1 MAIVLVMA
9 GAATLASA
17 APPAAAGNN
26 SFLALGDSVVFGY
39 IEQAGYAYVNP
50 NNFIGYPDYVGG
62 ELRLDTADAACPGET
77 TSSFSSSTGADN
89 GCRPFRSNFPL
100 HVAYTSTQ
108 LDFAT
113 TFLANHRQ
121 TRLVTIGLGAND
133 VFLLQD
139 SCAGDIGC
147 IETGLPAVLTTV
159 VANMDKILGRVRATG
174 FRGVL
179 IVVNYYS
186 LDYTDPAET
195 GVTMALNEA
204 LTGIA
209 RAHGAV
215 VADAFSAFQTA
226 ASVVGG
232 KTCITGLLNADPQN
246 QFLCDV
252 HPSQSGQQLL
262 SDTVEAT
269 YRAALVGG
277 KGN

>member
-1 MAIVLVMA
+1 MTSFRRFSLLYFAIRVRTAAIAVVMA

-77 TSSFSSSTGADN
+77 TSSFISSTGADN

-186 LDYTDPAET
+186 LDYTDPGANAVVRNVLNNVKGGSIVSLHLGHSGT
-195 GVTMALNEA
+195 VTALPRI
-204 LTGIA
+204 LSGLH
-209 RAHGAV
+209 AHGLTPV
-215 VADAFSAFQTA
+215 TVST
-226 ASVVGG
+226 
-232 KTCITGLLNADPQN
+232 LL
-246 QFLCDV
+246 
-252 HPSQSGQQLL
+252 
-262 SDTVEAT
+262 
-269 YRAALVGG
+269 
-277 KGN
+277 KGTS